1 LPEDP
6 VFLLNNFMKREFNI
20 IIFGIGGQGIITLT
34 RLLAEAAL
42 NEGYNAKTSEV
53 HGLSQRG
60 GSVDTHLRFGKEI
73 FSPLVS
79 QSKADLII
87 SLEIQETLKAAY
99 YAKSDKNTIFLI
111 NDFIKEIQDSKKFSK
126 EEIIKE
132 LKKISK
138 RIFII
143 PASKI
148 AKEKLNNEVL
158 AGIFLLGYSVFKKI
172 VPLKPSSFLKA
183 ILKVV
188 PEKYLE
194 INKKAFS
201 LAEDYD

>member
-1 LPEDP
+1 MPKSK
-6 VFLLNNFMKREFNI
+6 KRFSEFNI
-20 IIFGIGGQGIITLT
+20 IICGIGGQGIITINKI
-34 RLLAEAAL
+34 LAEAAL

-60 GSVDTHLRFGKEI
+60 GSVDTHLRFGPSAGSGEI
-73 FSPLVS
+73 FSPLVN
-79 QSKADLII
+79 QSKADLIM
-87 SLEIQETLKAAY
+87 SLEVQETLKAVY
-99 YAKSDKNTIFLI
+99 YAKNDKKTIFLI
-111 NDFIKEIQDSKKFSK
+111 NDFIKEIQDGKKFPK
-126 EEIIKE
+126 EEILKE
-132 LKKISK
+132 LKKFSE
-138 RIFII
+138 RIFLI

-148 AKEKLNNEVL
+148 AKEKLNNEIL

-172 VPLKPSSFLKA
+172 IPLKPNSFLKA

-201 LAEDYD
+201 LAENYD